1 MKKIILGI
9 TFIFFLLSSVIAQEL
24 KDVSLEDVWKNYT
37 FYARTVS
44 GIRSLNDGVHYTSLQ
59 RTKEGNNL
67 VKYSYTDEDF
77 KEDLIDNSTLK
88 LNDKIVRIDD
98 YEFSSDESK
107 VLIASNT
114 ESIYRYSSKSD
125 YYVYEVGSK
134 KISKLT
140 EGSQQMYATFS
151 PKANKVAYVKD
162 NNLYYIDL
170 AIGKEIQISSDGKKG
185 EVINGASDWVYE
197 EELTL
202 VKAFMWAPDGSKIA
216 YYKFN
221 ESEVKEWSLKY
232 YNELYP
238 EEVRFKYPKAGEA
251 NSKVDIYVYDLNT
264 NQSTKLNI
272 DGDYEYVI
280 RINWTNDSKALAIQT
295 MNRHQSELKMHLVDV
310 ISNKDNVVYQESHE
324 KYIEIPT
331 TVFLKKKNQFIITSE
346 KDGYNHMYL
355 YDISGK
361 LIKQITSGNWEVTEI
376 YGVEEKSGVV
386 YFQSTEEGAI
396 SRNLY
401 SVKLNGSAKKR
412 ISNRDG
418 VNGAEFS
425 NSFKYFI
432 NTNSSA
438 NVPFYVSVNDNSGK
452 ELRVLVDNQGVVDRL
467 NTHHISKKEFSK
479 IDINGNQLNT
489 WIIKPK
495 DFDPQK
501 KYPLFMFVYGGDGRQ
516 TVMDEWDSFN
526 YFWFQ
531 HLAAQGYMVVSVDN
545 RGTEG
550 NGADFRKSIY
560 KQLGK
565 YETEDQIAVAK
576 YFAVLPYVDGSRIGI
591 FGWSFGGY
599 LSTSC
604 LLKGAD
610 VFKTAIAVAPVTNWR
625 YYDNIYTERYMQ
637 TPQEN
642 PEGYDENSPI
652 NHVEKLEG
660 NYLLIHG
667 MADDNVHY
675 QNTAEMTNALI
686 KANKQFTQFSY
697 PNKNH
702 GIYGGNTRLHLY
714 QMMTDY
720 LLKNL

>member
-1 MKKIILGI
+1 MKKIISGI

-170 AIGKEIQISSDGKKG
+170 ATGKEIQITSDGKKG

-202 VKAFMWAPDGSKIA
+202 VKAFMWSPDGSKIA

-280 RINWTNDSKALAIQT
+280 RINWTNDSKAVAIQT

-331 TVFLKKKNQFIITSE
+331 TIFLKKKNQFIITSE

-396 SRNLY
+396 SRNIY

-425 NSFKYFI
+425 NSYKYFI

-438 NVPFYVSVNDNSGK
+438 NVPYYVSVNDNSGK

-576 YFAVLPYVDGSRIGI
+576 YFAGLPYVDGSRIGI